1 VVWARVDGSGR
12 GCERGLPG
20 CSRGSTG
27 WGPSG
32 VSPHGRKRDAVVGG
46 ELEYRSRCP
55 DVHVRSDV
63 RALAV
68 LEKKL
73 PL

>member
-1 VVWARVDGSGR
+1 MGWSTSGVSL
-12 GCERGLPG
+12 CERKRERVRPMTPRVQ
-20 CSRGSTG
+20 SRQHGV
-27 WGPSG
+27 GPSG
-32 VSPHGRKRDAVVGG
+32 VSPCGRKRDAVVRG
-46 ELEYRSRCP
+46 ELEHRSR
-55 DVHVRSDV
+55 RSDV